1 MGTLDGRVA
10 LITGAGRGIGRQEA
24 LFFASEGAKVVV
36 NDPGVTPEGT
46 GGDAGVAGAVA
57 DEIRAAGGQ
66 AVASTDDVTDW
77 DGARR
82 MVQTAVETFGDLD
95 VVVNNAAIHRR
106 RALVNMT
113 EDEFDAVLAVHLK
126 GTFAVTRWAA
136 RHWRDQG
143 DTRDRAVVNTVSA
156 SGLLLPGIT
165 QGNYAAAKAGIAAL
179 TTAHA
184 VELARYGVRVNA
196 VSPSMARTRLTEGV
210 PGMSGPPDGP
220 EMSGPPAGAFDP
232 LDPALTAHVAA
243 YLATPGCPVN
253 GQVLAV
259 RGTSVTVLNG
269 WSAGESV
276 TKDGA
281 PWTVAELGE
290 AMAALPRRDPLA
302 EAVAMVGG
310 SLGDGNRDKLL
321 AMVDA
326 MLADPR

>member
-1 MGTLDGRVA
+1 MGSLDGQVA

-46 GGDAGVAGAVA
+46 GGDPGVAESVA
-57 DEIRAAGGQ
+57 REIRAAGGD
-66 AVASTDDVTDW
+66 AVANADDVTDW

-82 MVQTAVETFGDLD
+82 MVETAVEAFGDLH
-95 VVVNNAAIHRR
+95 VVVNNAAIQRR

-143 DTRDRAVVNTVSA
+143 NSSDRAVVNTVSA
-156 SGLLLPGIT
+156 SGLLMPGIT
-165 QGNYAAAKAGIAAL
+165 QGNYAAAKAGVAAL
-179 TTAHA
+179 TTACA

-210 PGMSGPPDGP
+210 PGMSDTPDGT
-220 EMSGPPAGAFDP
+220 FDP
-232 LDPALTAHVAA
+232 LHPALTAHVAA
-243 YLATPGCPVN
+243 CLAAPGCPLN

-259 RGTSVTVLNG
+259 RGTSVTLLNG
-269 WSAGESV
+269 WSAGKSV

-281 PWTVAELGE
+281 PWTVTELSE
-290 AMAALPRRDPLA
+290 AMTAFPRRDPLA
-302 EAVAMVGG
+302 EAAAMVGG
-310 SLGDGNRDKLL
+310 SLGEGNRDTLL
-321 AMVDA
+321 AMVDT
-326 MLADPR
+326 MLTDPR

>member
-1 MGTLDGRVA
+1 MGSLDGRVA

-36 NDPGVTPEGT
+36 NDPGVTAEGAS
-46 GGDAGVAGAVA
+46 GDPGVAQAVA
-57 DEIRAAGGQ
+57 DEIRAAGGE

-77 DGARR
+77 AGARR
-82 MVQTAVETFGDLD
+82 MVETAVEAFGDLD
-95 VVVNNAAIHRR
+95 VVVNNAAIQRR

-143 DTRDRAVVNTVSA
+143 DSRDRAVINTVSA

-165 QGNYAAAKAGIAAL
+165 QGNYAAAKAGVAAL
-179 TTAHA
+179 TVAHA

-210 PGMSGPPDGP
+210 PGMSAPT
-220 EMSGPPAGAFDP
+220 EGAFDP

-259 RGTSVTVLNG
+259 RGTSVTALNG
-269 WSAGESV
+269 WSVGESV

-281 PWTVAELGE
+281 PWTVAELGK
-290 AMAALPRRDPLA
+290 AMAALPWRDPLE

-326 MLADPR
+326 MLADPG